1 MWKVCV
7 KIALAKI
14 CSDRK
19 LSRAINK
26 QSRTS
31 NKPQSPKYTLKPQ
44 LRPTAAQL
52 RPTAASAAVNGSV
65 MDDSVI
71 YDEVISLVEPEVTN
85 KQRQGA
91 SSGGGREKL
100 KFDPSWTSVT
110 TSTAWISK
118 AFPANISRVQKPK
131 PQSKTKLYCSC
142 SSSPSNFTTQH
153 ICLQRG
159 GGGIPG
165 KVVFGA
171 CPCGLT
177 ICPFLDTVSILL
189 MVSESCKQK
198 RRIVF
203 NTWTAPW
210 LCTVHC
216 STNNVWFILSQP

>member
-1 MWKVCV
+1 MTLSSITEPFTAAEAAVGRSCAAV
-7 KIALAKI
+7 GRSCGLRVYLGLCGLLLVLLCLLIARDSFRSLQILA
-14 CSDRK
+14 
-19 LSRAINK
+19 RAIFTQTFHMTNL
-26 QSRTS
+26 S
-31 NKPQSPKYTLKPQ
+31 
-44 LRPTAAQL
+44 
-52 RPTAASAAVNGSV
+52 
-65 MDDSVI
+65 
-71 YDEVISLVEPEVTN
+71 ISYVEN
-85 KQRQGA
+85 Q
-91 SSGGGREKL
+91 
-100 KFDPSWTSVT
+100 
-110 TSTAWISK
+110 
-118 AFPANISRVQKPK
+118 K